1 MRMKHLAAIL
11 LSLALA
17 GCSNGPPVND
27 GAAGGVVSAIG
38 TPFLLAFKIPL
49 CAVTVAVA
57 GPSAGAL
64 ELAGYERPTNLD
76 LRHDLDDSVRRNCG
90 VPYVVTP

>member
-1 MRMKHLAAIL
+1 MQLKHLAAAL
-11 LSLALA
+11 SLSLAA
-17 GCSNGPPVND
+17 CSNGPPVDD
-27 GAAGGVVSAIG
+27 GAAGAVVSTIG

-49 CAVTVAVA
+49 CAATLALA

-64 ELAGYERPTNLD
+64 ELTGYERPTNLE
-76 LRHDLDDSVRRNCG
+76 LRRELDDGVRRNCG

>member
-1 MRMKHLAAIL
+1 MRIKHLAVAS
-11 LSLALA
+11 LSLGLA
-17 GCSNGPPVND
+17 ACSNGPPVSD

-49 CAVTVAVA
+49 CAVTLAVA

-64 ELAGYERPTNLD
+64 ELTGYERPTNLA
-76 LRHDLDDSVRRNCG
+76 LRHDLDDSVRQNCG